1 MRGVARTP
9 VEMNVGQL
17 RPAWALFTITAS
29 AKPLSRRK
37 EIECEKYWQSLGL
50 SGAVM
55 VVDLLSPLGRKV
67 AVSPPP
73 VPCQDWRLTANVTRR
88 IRDGLLHT
96 RFPLLQHLDGETH
109 HWATD
114 DPRLVELVQPAQTAQ
129 SVQDLR
135 KETEQ

>member
-17 RPAWALFTITAS
+17 RPTWATFTILPS
-29 AKPLSRRK
+29 AKPLSRRE
-37 EIECEKYWQSLGL
+37 EIECEEYWQSLGL

-55 VVDLLSPLGRKV
+55 VVDLRSTFGQKLRV
-67 AVSPPP
+67 DPPP
-73 VPCQDWRLTANVTRR
+73 IQCNDWRLTANVTRR
-88 IRDGLLHT
+88 IRDGFLHT

-109 HWATD
+109 RWATD
-114 DPRLVELVQPAQTAQ
+114 DRRLVELVQSTQSAQE
-129 SVQDLR
+129 LR